1 MRSHTATC
9 LSEACEGD
17 DEWRQLV
24 IHQATDEWRAGHLD
38 ACIRAKDKG
47 KHFAHDA
54 LFHIVSHITTAM
66 NRSTHVALHNACLPA
81 IINTEV
87 CGLTKLLEKVTRRL
101 VTANRSRVSIHLVR
115 QYEQT

>member
-1 MRSHTATC
+1 MSGGSWSFIRRLMSG
-9 LSEACEGD
+9 E
-17 DEWRQLV
+17 LV
-24 IHQATDEWRAGHLD
+24 ILMRVSEPKT
-38 ACIRAKDKG
+38 IKG

-81 IINTEV
+81 IINTVV